1 MFTGFRMICSR
12 IYGFLKTNLNLQVI
26 QHIYRV
32 SDDMLKD
39 LWVSQ
44 NQSES
49 SGKMF
54 LIADLNF
61 LMHSGDCVLISFSI
75 QGFEG
80 FHVLFHLLT
89 SAQWSC
95 ILYCYQIIQYNFVTF
110 WPKLN
115 INLVENYLKNVV
127 DI

>member
-61 LMHSGDCVLISFSI
+61 LMHSGDCVLNFFMHSGDCVLISFSI

-89 SAQWSC
+89 SAQ
-95 ILYCYQIIQYNFVTF
+95 
-110 WPKLN
+110 
-115 INLVENYLKNVV
+115 
-127 DI
+127 